1 VIRSRFR
8 ALARALAHDEAV
20 AAVEFALL
28 LPIMLLLYFGGA
40 EVTQAVLVNRQVA
53 LTATTVTNLVCQ
65 YTTISQSTQMPDILN
80 ASTQVMAPYSAANVQ
95 VVVSSIS
102 IDSHGNAT
110 VAWSQTLNGTALT
123 QGQSVTL
130 PSALDVPN
138 STVVLG
144 KVTYTYSPPYD
155 FMKIGPFNLSST
167 VYMLPRDSTTINL
180 VP

>member
-1 VIRSRFR
+1 MIGFR
-8 ALARALAHDEAV
+8 RIARAFLAHDEAV

-28 LPIMLLLYFGGA
+28 LPVMLLLYFGGV
-40 EVTQAVLVNRQVA
+40 EVTQAVLVNRQVG

-80 ASTQVMAPYSAANVQ
+80 ASTQVMSPYSAANVQ

-144 KVTYTYSPPYD
+144 KVTYAYSPPYD
-155 FMKIGPFNLSST
+155 FMHIGPFNLSST